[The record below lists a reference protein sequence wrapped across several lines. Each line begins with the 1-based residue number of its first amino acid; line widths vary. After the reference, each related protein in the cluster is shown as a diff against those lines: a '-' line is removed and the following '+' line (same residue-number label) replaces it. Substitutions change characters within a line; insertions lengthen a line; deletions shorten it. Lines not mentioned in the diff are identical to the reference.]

1 MKKAIYFDMDGTI
14 ADLYN
19 VKGWLDLLRAENA
32 TPYKNAKPML
42 NMSTLAR
49 TLNRLTADGW
59 TINVVTWTSK
69 NSSTTYHEEVKIEK
83 INWLKKH
90 LKSVK
95 FSEIVVEI
103 YGKNKSEIVKNPDGI
118 LFDDEENNR
127 KNWKGESFDE
137 KNILENLKSLLT
149 S

>member
-69 NSSTTYHEEVKIEK
+69 DSSTTYHEEVKIEK

-95 FSEIVVEI
+95 FSEIVVET

>member
-90 LKSVK
+90 LKSVR
-95 FSEIVVEI
+95 FSEIVVET

>member
-59 TINVVTWTSK
+59 TINIVTWTSK

-90 LKSVK
+90 LKSVR
-95 FSEIVVEI
+95 FSEIVVET

>member
-95 FSEIVVEI
+95 FSEIVVET
-103 YGKNKSEIVKNPDGI
+103 YGK
-118 LFDDEENNR
+118 
-127 KNWKGESFDE
+127 
-137 KNILENLKSLLT
+137 
-149 S
+149 

>member
-19 VKGWLDLLRAENA
+19 VKGWLNLLRAENA
-32 TPYKNAKPML
+32 TPYRNAKPML

-95 FSEIVVEI
+95 FSEIVVET

-137 KNILENLKSLLT
+137 KNILENLRKLLT